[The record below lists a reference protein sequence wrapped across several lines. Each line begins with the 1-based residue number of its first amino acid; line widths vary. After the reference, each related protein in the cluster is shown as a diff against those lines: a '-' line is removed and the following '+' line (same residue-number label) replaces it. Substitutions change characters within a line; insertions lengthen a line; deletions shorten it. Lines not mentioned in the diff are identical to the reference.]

1 VLAFQGMDVDKDMY
15 TGQVP
20 ATTATIDGVSY
31 VIANEEEWASVR
43 EKYVAGTVPFVTA
56 ENQPPV
62 ID

>member
-1 VLAFQGMDVDKDMY
+1 MDVDKDMY